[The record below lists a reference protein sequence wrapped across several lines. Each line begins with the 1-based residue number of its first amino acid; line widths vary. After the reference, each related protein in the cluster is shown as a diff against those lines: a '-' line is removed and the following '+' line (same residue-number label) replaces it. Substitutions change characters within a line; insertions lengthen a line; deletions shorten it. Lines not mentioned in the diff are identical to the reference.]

1 MRHIVLSCPNVI
13 QDSTDTSKN
22 IRKAKLF
29 SLFVTG
35 NEKCP
40 QTVVVARW
48 DGKAFLGGWEL
59 TAPRRVPGR

>member
-40 QTVVVARW
+40 
-48 DGKAFLGGWEL
+48 DSGGGSLGWESIS
-59 TAPRRVPGR
+59 RRVGANSS